1 MRVPG
6 PLGPLVSWS
15 TEAVT
20 DGNEV
25 LTMVPFLEGKDGNT
39 PLNKALLAHT
49 GCQIGQLAFCKKL
62 QVAFPTRWF
71 QGHSHDVAPASRY
84 TCKAEYA
91 NPQRQE
97 GQFGCFLI

>member
-25 LTMVPFLEGKDGNT
+25 QTMVPFLEGRDGNVH
-39 PLNKALLAHT
+39 LNKAPSPLHRMPHRTASLL
-49 GCQIGQLAFCKKL
+49 
-62 QVAFPTRWF
+62 
-71 QGHSHDVAPASRY
+71 
-84 TCKAEYA
+84 
-91 NPQRQE
+91 
-97 GQFGCFLI
+97 